1 VSTAAP
7 SWPRWCIHSSILWT
21 IEPVPPITPAAEPR
35 WQALWARWRHGVAL
49 LSFAAGV
56 GSFLLIQRQ
65 ERVAQALVIL
75 LPLSWL
81 LAVAEPALQ
90 RLAER
95 RTALRLSPLLAGY
108 LTQALHQESLFFTLP
123 FFIATVTW
131 NSAQTVFIALMAALA
146 LVSIVDPLYYRRVL
160 PHRAL
165 LWGFHAVA
173 AFVTVLTAAP
183 MLWQLTTTQS
193 LLIAL
198 AVLGALSIP
207 VWWQLLRLPL
217 GLRGILTLAA
227 ALSLIWVLWQLRAA
241 IPPSTLRVTRI
252 VVSDRVDPALKEPG
266 ESLTRLQTTA
276 LTGGVYVWSAIHAPR
291 GLHERIEHRW
301 LHDGLLVDT
310 VTLDIAGGR
319 EAGYRAWSRKQTFG
333 DNPRGDWEVRV
344 VTQSDQLIGSI
355 RFRVD

>member
-1 VSTAAP
+1 MTV
-7 SWPRWCIHSSILWT
+7 
-21 IEPVPPITPAAEPR
+21 EVPR

-49 LSFAAGV
+49 LSFGAGI

-65 ERVAQALVIL
+65 ERVAQALVFL

-81 LAVAEPALQ
+81 LAFAEPALQ

-95 RTALRLSPLLAGY
+95 KAALRLSPLLAGY

-131 NSAQTVFIALMAALA
+131 NSSQTGFIVLMTALA
-146 LVSIVDPLYYRRVL
+146 LVSIIDPLYYRHVL
-160 PHRAL
+160 PRRAL
-165 LWGFHAVA
+165 LWSFHAVA

-193 LLIAL
+193 LLMAL
-198 AVLGALSIP
+198 AMMGTLSLP
-207 VWWQLLRLPL
+207 VWWQLLRLPSGRRAL
-217 GLRGILTLAA
+217 LTAA
-227 ALSLIWVLWQLRAA
+227 AAVTLVWALWQLRAA

-252 VVSDRVDPALKEPG
+252 VVTDHVDPAQKEPG
-266 ESLTRLQTTA
+266 DALTRLPVSS
-276 LTGGVYVWSAIHAPR
+276 LSNGLFVWSSIHAPR

-301 LHDGLLVDT
+301 LHNGTLVD
-310 VTLDIAGGR
+310 VVPLDIAGGR
-319 EAGYRAWSRKQTFG
+319 EAGYRAWSRKQSFG
-333 DNPRGDWEVRV
+333 DDPRGAWEVRV
-344 VTQSDQLIGSI
+344 ATQSDQLIGVV